1 MLPDFDVTADG
12 LSGPKAI
19 REAKMAELI
28 QTLAPYLVRLQ
39 PVSIYILSFAGL
51 LLGTAV
57 LGGGIHVRD
66 IQVPPLGLC
75 SRVLTSIAAALSFG
89 LFILITIA
97 DAGAALVQPK
107 GELVFLHGKVLP
119 PSVRLELFPAE
130 PSATAEVTLTNG
142 TGRFVFPKGI
152 PEGTYNLVVS
162 STEKGVLGRVAVK
175 AEHNVAL
182 KVIQNPDRDF
192 ISTTSTRV
200 VEELF
205 AKYRNER
212 WQVQVAV
219 IEQLGALAL
228 ADTNVRDALRSRLD
242 ASSQADVSLAA
253 FSLSHICSLQD
264 DRSREA
270 MRTMWHRS
278 EENPFQRV
286 RARATFRCVEAE
298 KDAVKRDL
306 LEVVIGRHDLVKGR
320 NEAQAKGLAVTAA
333 YFLATMRTKH
343 TCVVTTLISALDSNS
358 ELARVKA
365 REGLLTVSA
374 RTEASDRRADWEAWW
389 AARPSG
395 FTDCS

>member
-1 MLPDFDVTADG
+1 MT
-12 LSGPKAI
+12 
-19 REAKMAELI
+19 ELI

-39 PVSIYILSFAGL
+39 PASMYILSFAGL

-66 IQVPPLGLC
+66 IQVPPLGLW

-89 LFILITIA
+89 LFILITIV
-97 DAGAALVQPK
+97 DAGPALVQPE
-107 GELVFLHGKVLP
+107 GELVFLQGRALP

-130 PSATAEVTLTNG
+130 PSAATEVALTNG
-142 TGRFVFPKGI
+142 RGRFAFPKGI
-152 PEGTYNLVVS
+152 PKGTYNLVVS
-162 STEKGVLGRVAVK
+162 STEKGVLGRVTVK
-175 AEHNVAL
+175 AEHNVAVT
-182 KVIQNPDRDF
+182 VIQNPDRDF
-192 ISTTSTRV
+192 ISTTGTRV

-205 AKYRNER
+205 AKYGNER
-212 WQVQVAV
+212 WQMQVAV

-228 ADTNVRDALRSRLD
+228 ADNTVKDALRSRLGG
-242 ASSQADVSLAA
+242 SSEADVSLAA

-278 EENPFQRV
+278 EGNPFQRV

-306 LEVVIGRHDLVKGR
+306 LQVVTGRHDLVKGR
-320 NEAQAKGLAVTAA
+320 DEVEAKGLAVTAA
-333 YFLATMRTKH
+333 YFLATMRAKH
-343 TCVVTTLISALDSNS
+343 TCVVNTLISTLDSNT

-374 RTEASDRRADWEAWW
+374 RTEASDRRADWESWW
-389 AARPSG
+389 AARPPG
-395 FTDCS
+395 FADCS